1 MFQAQNR
8 GGGGS
13 TGGRLPTTTT
23 SDIKITPTGTAP
35 AAIIADK
42 DNNEDSNSNSEELVE
57 QNNKESI
64 PERSVPDFKNN
75 LGLVN
80 VNKRRIYLRFLL
92 HLSNENLRI
101 DSKCK
106 VASTVFTGE

>member
-8 GGGGS
+8 GGGGG

-23 SDIKITPTGTAP
+23 SDIKITPIGTAP

-64 PERSVPDFKNN
+64 PERSVLILK
-75 LGLVN
+75 
-80 VNKRRIYLRFLL
+80 I
-92 HLSNENLRI
+92 
-101 DSKCK
+101 
-106 VASTVFTGE
+106 T